1 MRHLIDPLDFTQQE
15 ITTLLDL
22 ADLRGG
28 CPCALRRSRRTLDAG
43 VHVRA
48 IVVADI
54 HNILAALH
62 RARQRL
68 KTDVVRTAVAT
79 ERNELDLA
87 ISRDLARTLEALVSS
102 LDTRDGSASIRERI
116 VNERN
121 VPCVIREDGGG
132 NFQATR
138 SACAY
143 YVVIVRAHEHLANR
157 HGCAATAA
165 KTMTWSQLIGASR

>member
-1 MRHLIDPLDFTQQE
+1 MSSDDRGE
-15 ITTLLDL
+15 ILANLSLTLFNL
-22 ADLRGG
+22 ANLRGG
-28 CPCALRRSRRTLDAG
+28 CPCALRCSRRTLDTG

-48 IVVADI
+48 VIVADI
-54 HNILAALH
+54 HDILAALH
-62 RARQRL
+62 RAGQRL
-68 KTDVVRTAVAT
+68 KADVVRTAVAT
-79 ERNELDLA
+79 EGNELDLA
-87 ISRDLARTLEALVSS
+87 ISRDLARALETLVSS
-102 LDTRDGSASIRERI
+102 LNTRDGSARIRERI

-121 VPCVIREDGGG
+121 VPCVIREDGGR

-138 SACAY
+138 SACAH

>member
-1 MRHLIDPLDFTQQE
+1 MSSDDRGEVLANLSL
-15 ITTLLDL
+15 TLLNL
-22 ADLRGG
+22 ADLRSG
-28 CPCALRRSRRTLDAG
+28 CPCALRRCRRTLDTS
-43 VHVRA
+43 VHVCA
-48 IVVADI
+48 VIVADI
-54 HNILAALH
+54 HDILAALH
-62 RARQRL
+62 RAGQRL
-68 KTDVVRTAVAT
+68 KTDVVRTTVAA

-87 ISRDLARTLEALVSS
+87 ISRDLARALETLVSS
-102 LDTRDGSASIRERI
+102 LNTRDGSARIRERI

-121 VPCVIREDGGG
+121 VPCVIREDGGR

-138 SACAY
+138 SACAH